1 MLKPPKTI
9 KEQITLLENRGISV
23 EDHGFAE
30 SFLINNNYY
39 RLMGYSYQFKTDKD
53 NYIDNINFSTITKL
67 YNFDSSLRQ
76 IIFPLLEILEISFR
90 AKLAYF
96 MCHKHGSEFYLDINI
111 FQNPTWYFDFISIV
125 NRCIRQSKNELF
137 VRHHLEKY
145 NSRFPFWVLIE
156 ILSFSSA
163 SKFFKNIN
171 TADKKEFSRY
181 YYKYDAEIFENW
193 IQHFSVIRNTCAHYG
208 RLYNKNLLPKIKLL
222 EEDNIERTMKIFD
235 SLFILKKIILD
246 NTIWSNFIEKLDYL
260 ITAYRNDVDLEL
272 IGFPNDYLRKLED

>member
-1 MLKPPKTI
+1 MLKPPKTLE
-9 KEQITLLENRGISV
+9 EQITLLEERGIVV
-23 EDHGFAE
+23 EDHDFAKL
-30 SFLINNNYY
+30 FLTNNNYY
-39 RLMGYSYQFKTDKD
+39 RLMGYSYQFKIDKE
-53 NYIDNINFSTITKL
+53 NYINNIKFSTFTKI

-96 MCHKHGSEFYLDINI
+96 MCHKHGSEFYLNIDI
-111 FQNPTWYFDFISIV
+111 FQNPKWYFDFIGIV
-125 NRCIRQSKNELF
+125 NRCIRQSKDELF

-145 NSRFPFWVLIE
+145 NCRFPFWVLIE

-171 TADKKEFSRY
+171 TADKKEFSRS
-181 YYKYDAEIFENW
+181 YYKYDADIFENW

-222 EEDNIERTMKIFD
+222 EEDNIKRTMKIFD

-246 NTIWSNFIEKLDYL
+246 SSIWSNFIENLDSL
-260 ITAYRNDVDLEL
+260 ISAYRDAMDIKL
-272 IGFPNDYLRKLED
+272 IGFPDDYLTKLKD